1 MANPKINSKQAG
13 GSLRATKRPKP
24 DRRWTLL
31 FIGNRGRTITLKRFK
46 GMVLFA
52 LLILSVSIAIAAG
65 IFLWNQK
72 IIQEKYE
79 LESNLQTLKE
89 RLESLRYEKDLLM
102 TRVVLA
108 ESRVQESLGSMPEK
122 QSGEESTDQEKND
135 FEETKQ
141 PTQLAAKT
149 IALQV
154 KKQTEPK
161 QNNNPLESGLS
172 VAIEN
177 LKISVRSGNNTL
189 RVQFKIK
196 NTSPNSQHVAGHAI
210 VVLKGDQIQ
219 QENWLSIPGMVLVDG
234 KPTGKQR
241 GYSFGISY
249 FKTMRF
255 TTRTPKFPEKYQT
268 AAVYVYAHNGKLLL
282 EQDFAVKLPAAE
294 RTASTPPSPDD
305 LLKVLKNTSQ

>member
-1 MANPKINSKQAG
+1 
-13 GSLRATKRPKP
+13 
-24 DRRWTLL
+24 
-31 FIGNRGRTITLKRFK
+31 
-46 GMVLFA
+46 
-52 LLILSVSIAIAAG
+52 
-65 IFLWNQK
+65 
-72 IIQEKYE
+72 
-79 LESNLQTLKE
+79 
-89 RLESLRYEKDLLM
+89 LRYEKDLLM

-108 ESRVQESLGSMPEK
+108 ESRVQESLGDMPEK